1 MMNDKDFYRE
11 LGHVPDLPGG
21 LYENV
26 RAKTRSR
33 TAFSRAVLAAAA
45 LVIIS
50 AGTAGVMLAGK
61 ANNSAVSPE
70 AVAELQTVHNYLSG
84 TDLDREYE
92 SYALYEGESQE

>member
-11 LGHVPDLPGG
+11 LGHVPDLPRG

-26 RAKTRSR
+26 RGKTRSR
-33 TAFSRAVLAAAA
+33 AVFSRAVLAAAA
-45 LVIIS
+45 LVIVS
-50 AGTAGVMLAGK
+50 AGAAGVMLAKK
-61 ANNSAVSPE
+61 AQNRVVSPE

-84 TDLDREYE
+84 TDLDKEYE